1 MPSPEV
7 ANKVRDA
14 ITALKG
20 ADLKDPRLGE
30 VLNLASQMSEAMQMF
45 FSSLDR
51 SLFDEMR
58 YISSYIQRTRL
69 EISNLRPNDLSED
82 RIPGAGAELHAVVQH
97 TAEATNTIMAVAEEV
112 MAADT
117 SDADAYQALVNEKMM
132 EIFEACTFQDI
143 TGQRIKKVVDTLT
156 HIEQRLERF
165 ANVMGVEDAEL
176 EETLEDRR
184 RKENLLN
191 GPALNGP
198 EVAQDEIDALFGS
211 EGGESMDQ
219 ADLDKLFG

>member
-45 FSSLDR
+45 FSSIDR

-97 TAEATNTIMAVAEEV
+97 TAEATNLIMAVAEDV

-117 SDADAYQALVNEKMM
+117 SNPAAYQAFVSDKMM

-165 ANVMGVEDAEL
+165 ASVMGVEDAEL
-176 EETLEDRR
+176 EETLEDK
-184 RKENLLN
+184 RKRENLLN

-198 EVAQDEIDALFGS
+198 EVAQDDIDALFGT
-211 EGGESMDQ
+211 EGASMDQ
-219 ADLDKLFG
+219 SDLDALFD